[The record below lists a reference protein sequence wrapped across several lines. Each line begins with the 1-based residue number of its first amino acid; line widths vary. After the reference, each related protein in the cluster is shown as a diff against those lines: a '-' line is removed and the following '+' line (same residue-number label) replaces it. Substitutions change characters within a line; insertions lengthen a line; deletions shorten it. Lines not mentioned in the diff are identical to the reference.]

1 MRIVLTHPYCWP
13 HVRRGTERV
22 MQVLGEYL
30 VADGHEVIT
39 VSTSPGP
46 SSTESGAA
54 GMRILHRPLT
64 FPCMAMLR
72 IQTTH
77 TFFFTAWRALR
88 SLNAD
93 VVHSF
98 YPSDAL
104 AAICVKRRT
113 PLRTVLQLNGVPVPG
128 VSCYRYMPPE
138 GAMFREALRRADGR
152 IACSRF
158 VRDLMREHYGVDADV
173 IPTPL
178 PIESYEVGG
187 GPPDGRPTILA
198 LADFNV
204 RRKGVRV
211 LVAAFALVK
220 RHLPDARLRLSG
232 RMSSPL
238 RSELLRN
245 VPANV
250 RDGIEVLGL
259 GRVDDIPQLY
269 REASVTVLPAMWEPS
284 GTVLLESFASGTPVV
299 ATNHAGIP
307 EFVTPEVGVLFEPRS
322 TGEETHNA
330 AGLADA
336 ILQGLS
342 LAAQPGTRLRC
353 RTHARQY
360 CWPVLGPRIEAL
372 YQAGSVD
379 SGDRAAWS

>member
-30 VADGHEVIT
+30 VADGHDVIT
-39 VSTSPGP
+39 VSTRPGP
-46 SSTESGAA
+46 SETERGAA
-54 GMRILHRPLT
+54 GTRILRRPLA
-64 FPCMAMLR
+64 FPGMAMLR

-88 SLNAD
+88 SLDAD

-113 PLRTVLQLNGVPVPG
+113 PLRSVLQLNGVPVPG
-128 VSCYRYMPPE
+128 VSCYRYLPPE

-158 VRDLMREHYGVDADV
+158 VRDLMREHYGVDAEV

-178 PIESYEVGG
+178 PIESYEVGS

-211 LVAAFALVK
+211 LVDAFALVK
-220 RHLPDARLRLSG
+220 RQLPDTRLRLSG
-232 RMSSPL
+232 RMSAAL
-238 RSELLRN
+238 QSELLGS
-245 VPANV
+245 VAAHV
-250 RDGIEVLGL
+250 RDDIEVLGL
-259 GRVDDIPQLY
+259 GRVEDIPRLY
-269 REASVTVLPAMWEPS
+269 REASVTALPAMWEPS

-299 ATNHAGIP
+299 ATDHAGIP
-307 EFVTPEVGVLFEPRS
+307 EFVTPEVGVLFEPSS

-330 AGLADA
+330 EGLAAA
-336 ILQGLS
+336 ILQGLA
-342 LAAQPGTRLRC
+342 LAEKPETRGRC
-353 RTHARQY
+353 RAHALQY
-360 CWPVLGPRIEAL
+360 CWPALGPRIEAL
-372 YQAGSVD
+372 YKDA
-379 SGDRAAWS
+379 RAARS

>member
-30 VADGHEVIT
+30 VADGHDVIT
-39 VSTSPGP
+39 VSTRPGP
-46 SSTESGAA
+46 SGTERSAA
-54 GMRILHRPLT
+54 GTRILRRPLT

-72 IQTTH
+72 VQTTH
-77 TFFFTAWRALR
+77 TFFFTAWRVLR
-88 SLNAD
+88 SLDAD

-113 PLRTVLQLNGVPVPG
+113 RLRAVLQLNGVPVPG
-128 VSCYRYMPPE
+128 VSCYRYLPPE
-138 GAMFREALRRADGR
+138 GAMFREALRRADRR

-173 IPTPL
+173 IPTPI

-187 GPPDGRPTILA
+187 GPPDRRPTILA

-211 LVAAFALVK
+211 LVDAFALVK
-220 RHLPDARLRLSG
+220 RQLPDVRLRLSG
-232 RMSSPL
+232 RMSPALQSAL
-238 RSELLRN
+238 IGN
-245 VPANV
+245 VPGNV
-250 RDGIEVLGL
+250 REGIEVLGL
-259 GRVDDIPQLY
+259 GQVDDIPRLY
-269 REASVTVLPAMWEPS
+269 REATITALPAMWEPS

-330 AGLADA
+330 EGLATA
-336 ILQGLS
+336 LIEGLS
-342 LAAQPGTRLRC
+342 LAAQPGTRERC
-353 RTHARQY
+353 RAHAIQY
-360 CWPVLGPRIEAL
+360 CWPALGPRIAAL
-372 YQAGSVD
+372 YRADGA
-379 SGDRAAWS
+379 DRAAWS